1 MNNDNSLLS
10 FYESVQRMNH
20 VSDIKEILYI

>member
-10 FYESVQRMNH
+10 FYESVQRINH
-20 VSDIKEILYI
+20 VSDIKETLYI